1 MNTKKITMK
10 ITAAFAA
17 ALMLFSAAMS
27 SVSAESTLIQIENA
41 NAFATSADIHIG
53 ENLTIDQRSH
63 WAMIHTSE
71 SMRAVYCL
79 EPGKPVSN
87 GDIYYADIENYL
99 NSVTNPT
106 LTAEEIRILLE
117 RVFQHGYTG
126 NLDSVEA
133 YYRYV
138 ATQLL
143 VWEVLVGQR
152 DMAFETAD
160 NGFTAVAEIFGK
172 FTNSFASGKAKGY
185 YDSYANAIK
194 NHAESLN
201 FGYLTEARAKENVLD
216 AEPDGTY
223 TFADSAA
230 ALTDFEVT
238 VTNGEVIDLTDTALK
253 IQANAG
259 ETALVTFTLARD
271 SMSGFI
277 TLTADSRQT
286 LAELCAGESVYYA
299 AVKPAPAVTTTETTT
314 TTTTTTSATTSTTAT
329 TTSATTT
336 STTSTTPKTTTTTK
350 ATTTSTTPKTTTTT
364 KATTTSTTP
373 ATTTSTTQ
381 STQNGSKVSTTSTS
395 TTTST
400 TITTTTTTETTTTSE
415 ITTTE
420 LTTIST
426 SAATTTTTGTGKT
439 IPSVPKQDT
448 PNTGDRRSDLLPIV
462 LAGAGI
468 VLIAGVLC
476 FKRKAS
482 ADDEKK

>member
-1 MNTKKITMK
+1 MNTKTITMK

-17 ALMLFSAAMS
+17 ALMLFSTTVS
-27 SVSAESTLIQIENA
+27 STSAESTLIQIENA
-41 NAFATSADIHIG
+41 NAFATSADIQIG

-63 WAMIHTSE
+63 WAMIHTSH

-87 GDIYYADIENYL
+87 GDTYDADTENYL

-106 LTAEEIRILLE
+106 LTAEEICILLE

-126 NLDSVEA
+126 NLDNVNS

-152 DMAFETAD
+152 DMDFETAD

-172 FTNSFASGKAKGY
+172 FISSFASGKAKSY
-185 YDSYANAIK
+185 YDSYADAIK
-194 NHAESLN
+194 SHAESLH
-201 FGYLTEARAKENVLD
+201 FGYLTEAQAQENVLESD
-216 AEPDGTY
+216 ADGTY
-223 TFADSAA
+223 TFTDSAVSFS
-230 ALTDFEVT
+230 DFEVT
-238 VTNGEVIDLTDTALK
+238 VTNGEVIELTDTALK
-253 IQANAG
+253 IQANSG

-286 LAELCAGESVYYA
+286 LAELCAGESIYYA
-299 AVKPAPAVTTTETTT
+299 AVKAAPVVTTETTT
-314 TTTTTTSATTSTTAT
+314 TATTTTTTSTTTSTTAT
-329 TTSATTT
+329 TTSAMITSTTPTTT
-336 STTSTTPKTTTTTK
+336 STSKTTTTTK
-350 ATTTSTTPKTTTTT
+350 ATTTSTTPTTTTT
-364 KATTTSTTP
+364 KTTSE
-373 ATTTSTTQ
+373 A
-381 STQNGSKVSTTSTS
+381 
-395 TTTST
+395 
-400 TITTTTTTETTTTSE
+400 TTTSE

-420 LTTIST
+420 PTTTST
-426 SAATTTTTGTGKT
+426 SAVTTTGTGKT

-448 PNTGDRRSDLLPIV
+448 PNTSDRRSDVLPIV
-462 LAGAGI
+462 LAGAGV

-476 FKRKAS
+476 FKRKEAF
-482 ADDEKK
+482 DDEKK

>member
-1 MNTKKITMK
+1 MNTKTITMK

-17 ALMLFSAAMS
+17 ALMLFSAATN

-41 NAFATSADIHIG
+41 NAFDTSADIQIG
-53 ENLTIDQRSH
+53 ENLTIDQRNH
-63 WAMIHTSE
+63 WAMIHTSQ

-87 GDIYYADIENYL
+87 GDIYDADTENYL

-126 NLDSVEA
+126 NLDTVDS

-172 FTNSFASGKAKGY
+172 FTNSFASGKAKDY
-185 YDSYANAIK
+185 YDSYADAIK
-194 NHAESLN
+194 NHAESLD
-201 FGYLTEARAKENVLD
+201 FGYLTEAKAQENVLD

-223 TFADSAA
+223 TFTGSAVSFS
-230 ALTDFEVT
+230 DFEVA
-238 VTNGEVIDLTDTALK
+238 VTNGEVIELTDSTLK

-286 LAELCAGESVYYA
+286 LAELCACESV
-299 AVKPAPAVTTTETTT
+299 
-314 TTTTTTSATTSTTAT
+314 
-329 TTSATTT
+329 
-336 STTSTTPKTTTTTK
+336 
-350 ATTTSTTPKTTTTT
+350 
-364 KATTTSTTP
+364 
-373 ATTTSTTQ
+373 
-381 STQNGSKVSTTSTS
+381 
-395 TTTST
+395 
-400 TITTTTTTETTTTSE
+400 
-415 ITTTE
+415 
-420 LTTIST
+420 
-426 SAATTTTTGTGKT
+426 
-439 IPSVPKQDT
+439 
-448 PNTGDRRSDLLPIV
+448 
-462 LAGAGI
+462 
-468 VLIAGVLC
+468 
-476 FKRKAS
+476 
-482 ADDEKK
+482 

>member
-1 MNTKKITMK
+1 MNTKTITMK

-17 ALMLFSAAMS
+17 ALMLFSAATS

-41 NAFATSADIHIG
+41 HAFATSADIHIG

-63 WAMIHTSE
+63 WAMIHTSQ

-87 GDIYYADIENYL
+87 GDIYDADTENYL
-99 NSVTNPT
+99 NSVINPT

-143 VWEVLVGQR
+143 VWEVLAGQR

-172 FTNSFASGKAKGY
+172 FTNSFASGKAKDY
-185 YDSYANAIK
+185 YDSYADAIK
-194 NHAESLN
+194 NHAESLD
-201 FGYLTEARAKENVLD
+201 FGYLTEAQAQENVLD

-223 TFADSAA
+223 TFTDSAVSFS
-230 ALTDFEVT
+230 DFEVT
-238 VTNGEVIDLTDTALK
+238 VTNGEVIELTDTTLK

-299 AVKPAPAVTTTETTT
+299 AVNAAPAVTTTETTT
-314 TTTTTTSATTSTTAT
+314 TTTTTTS
-329 TTSATTT
+329 TTT
-336 STTSTTPKTTTTTK
+336 STTTTTTS

-373 ATTTSTTQ
+373 ATTTTT
-381 STQNGSKVSTTSTS
+381 K

-400 TITTTTTTETTTTSE
+400 TQTTQSGSKTSTTSTTPETTTTTTTSEMTTTSG
-415 ITTTE
+415 ITTTAS
-420 LTTIST
+420 TTETTEPTTTST
-426 SAATTTTTGTGKT
+426 SATTTGTGKT

-448 PNTGDRRSDLLPIV
+448 PNTGDRRSDVLPIV
-462 LAGAGI
+462 LAGAGV

-476 FKRKAS
+476 VKRKAS

>member
-1 MNTKKITMK
+1 MNTKTITMK

-17 ALMLFSAAMS
+17 ALMLFSTAMN

-41 NAFATSADIHIG
+41 NAFATSADIQIS
-53 ENLTIDQRSH
+53 ENLTIDQRNH
-63 WAMIHTSE
+63 WAMIHTSQ

-87 GDIYYADIENYL
+87 GDIYNADAENYL
-99 NSVTNPT
+99 NSITNPT
-106 LTAEEIRILLE
+106 LTAEEIHILLE

-152 DMAFETAD
+152 DMDFETAD

-172 FTNSFASGKAKGY
+172 FTNSYASSTAKSY
-185 YDSYANAIK
+185 YYSYADAIK
-194 NHAESLN
+194 NHAESLK
-201 FGYLTEARAKENVLD
+201 FGYLTEAQAQENVLD

-223 TFADSAA
+223 TFTDSAVSFS
-230 ALTDFEVT
+230 DFEVT
-238 VTNGEVIDLTDTALK
+238 VTNGEVIELTDTSLK

-271 SMSGFI
+271 GMSGFI

-299 AVKPAPAVTTTETTT
+299 AVKAAPVVTTTETTT
-314 TTTTTTSATTSTTAT
+314 TTTTTTSTTTGTTST

-336 STTSTTPKTTTTTK
+336 STTPTTTTT
-350 ATTTSTTPKTTTTT
+350 SKT
-364 KATTTSTTP
+364 TTTSTTP
-373 ATTTSTTQ
+373 ATTTTTKTTTSTTHA
-381 STQNGSKVSTTSTS
+381 TPNGSKES

-400 TITTTTTTETTTTSE
+400 TASTTTTTTTTSEMTTTSE

-420 LTTIST
+420 PATTST
-426 SAATTTTTGTGKT
+426 SAVTTTTGTGKT
-439 IPSVPKQDT
+439 VPSVPKQDT
-448 PNTGDRRSDLLPIV
+448 PDTGDRRSDVIPIV

-468 VLIAGVLC
+468 ALIAGVLC
-476 FKRKAS
+476 VKRKAS
-482 ADDEKK
+482 SDDGKK

>member
-1 MNTKKITMK
+1 MNTKTITMK

-17 ALMLFSAAMS
+17 AMMLFSTAMS

-41 NAFATSADIHIG
+41 NAFATSADIQIG
-53 ENLTIDQRSH
+53 ENLSIDQRSH
-63 WAMIHTSE
+63 WAMIHTSQ

-87 GDIYYADIENYL
+87 GDIYDADTENYL

-126 NLDSVEA
+126 NLDTVDS

-143 VWEVLVGQR
+143 VWEVLAGQR

-172 FTNSFASGKAKGY
+172 FTNSFASGKAKDY

-194 NHAESLN
+194 NHAESLK
-201 FGYLTEARAKENVLD
+201 FGYLTEAQAQENVLD

-223 TFADSAA
+223 TFTDSAVSFSN
-230 ALTDFEVT
+230 FEVA
-238 VTNGEVIDLTDTALK
+238 VTNGEVIDLTDSTLK
-253 IQANAG
+253 IQTNAG
-259 ETALVTFTLARD
+259 ETALITFTIARD

-299 AVKPAPAVTTTETTT
+299 AVKAAPAVTTTET
-314 TTTTTTSATTSTTAT
+314 T

-350 ATTTSTTPKTTTTT
+350 ATTTSTTP
-364 KATTTSTTP
+364 ATTIS
-373 ATTTSTTQ
+373 TTSTTQ
-381 STQNGSKVSTTSTS
+381 TTQSGSKTSTTSTS

-400 TITTTTTTETTTTSE
+400 TITTTTTSETTTASTTE
-415 ITTTE
+415 ITESTT
-420 LTTIST
+420 TST
-426 SAATTTTTGTGKT
+426 SAVTTTTGTGKT

-448 PNTGDRRSDLLPIV
+448 PNTGDRRSDVIPIV

-476 FKRKAS
+476 FTRKAS

>member
-1 MNTKKITMK
+1 MNTKTITMK

-17 ALMLFSAAMS
+17 ALMLFSTAVS

-41 NAFATSADIHIG
+41 NAFATSADIQIG

-79 EPGKPVSN
+79 EPGKPVLG
-87 GDIYYADIENYL
+87 GDIYDADTENYL

-194 NHAESLN
+194 NHAESLD
-201 FGYLTEARAKENVLD
+201 FGYLTEAQAQENVLD
-216 AEPDGTY
+216 AEPDDTY
-223 TFADSAA
+223 TFADSEV

-238 VTNGEVIDLTDTALK
+238 VTNGEVIELTDTTLK
-253 IQANAG
+253 IHANAG

-299 AVKPAPAVTTTETTT
+299 AVKAAPAVTTTEITTT
-314 TTTTTTSATTSTTAT
+314 TTAATTTSTTTSMTMTTTSAT
-329 TTSATTT
+329 
-336 STTSTTPKTTTTTK
+336 TTSTTPKTTTTTST
-350 ATTTSTTPKTTTTT
+350 TTTSTTPKTTTTT

-373 ATTTSTTQ
+373 ATTTTT
-381 STQNGSKVSTTSTS
+381 KTS
-395 TTTST
+395 TTPAT
-400 TITTTTTTETTTTSE
+400 TITTTTTTTFETTTTSE

-420 LTTIST
+420 STTST
-426 SAATTTTTGTGKT
+426 SSATSTTGTGKT

-448 PNTGDRRSDLLPIV
+448 PNTGDRRSDVLPIM

-476 FKRKAS
+476 VKRKAS
-482 ADDEKK
+482 TDDEKK

>member
-1 MNTKKITMK
+1 MNTKTITMK

-17 ALMLFSAAMS
+17 VLMLFSAATS

-41 NAFATSADIHIG
+41 NAFATSADIQIG

-63 WAMIHTSE
+63 WAMIHTSQ

-79 EPGKPVSN
+79 EPGKPVLG
-87 GDIYYADIENYL
+87 GDIYDADTENYL

-143 VWEVLVGQR
+143 VWEVLAGQR

-185 YDSYANAIK
+185 YDSYADAIK

-201 FGYLTEARAKENVLD
+201 FCYLTEAKAQENVLESD
-216 AEPDGTY
+216 ADGTY
-223 TFADSAA
+223 TFTDSAVSFS
-230 ALTDFEVT
+230 DFEVT
-238 VTNGEVIDLTDTALK
+238 VTNGEVIELTDSTLK
-253 IQANAG
+253 ILANAG
-259 ETALVTFTLARD
+259 ETALVTFALARD

-299 AVKPAPAVTTTETTT
+299 AVKAAPAVTTTETTT
-314 TTTTTTSATTSTTAT
+314 TTTTTTSTTTSTTAT
-329 TTSATTT
+329 TTSAATT
-336 STTSTTPKTTTTTK
+336 STTSTTPKTTTTT
-350 ATTTSTTPKTTTTT
+350 S
-364 KATTTSTTP
+364 ATTTSTTP
-373 ATTTSTTQ
+373 ATTTTTKTTTSTTQ
-381 STQNGSKVSTTSTS
+381 PTQSGSKATTTSTS

-400 TITTTTTTETTTTSE
+400 TTTTTSE
-415 ITTTE
+415 STITSEITTIE
-420 LTTIST
+420 STTST
-426 SAATTTTTGTGKT
+426 SAVTTTTGTGKT

-448 PNTGDRRSDLLPIV
+448 PNTGDHRSDVLPIV

-476 FKRKAS
+476 FTRKAS

>member
-1 MNTKKITMK
+1 MNTKTITMK

-63 WAMIHTSE
+63 WAMIHTSQ

-87 GDIYYADIENYL
+87 GDIYYADTENYL

-126 NLDSVEA
+126 NLDTVDS

-185 YDSYANAIK
+185 YDSYADAIK
-194 NHAESLN
+194 NHAESLD
-201 FGYLTEARAKENVLD
+201 FGYLTEAHAQENVLD

-223 TFADSAA
+223 TFADSEV

-238 VTNGEVIDLTDTALK
+238 VTNGEVIELTDFTLK

-299 AVKPAPAVTTTETTT
+299 AVKAAPAVTTTETTT
-314 TTTTTTSATTSTTAT
+314 TTTTTTS
-329 TTSATTT
+329 TTT
-336 STTSTTPKTTTTTK
+336 STTTTTTSVTTTSTTK
-350 ATTTSTTPKTTTTT
+350 TTTTSTTPKTTTTT

-373 ATTTSTTQ
+373 ATTTSTTKATQ
-381 STQNGSKVSTTSTS
+381 SGSKVSTTSITPE
-395 TTTST
+395 
-400 TITTTTTTETTTTSE
+400 TTTTTASETTTTSE

-439 IPSVPKQDT
+439 VPSVPKQDT

-462 LAGAGI
+462 LAGAGV

-476 FKRKAS
+476 FTRKAS

>member
-1 MNTKKITMK
+1 MNTKTITIK

-17 ALMLFSAAMS
+17 AMMLFSTAMS

-41 NAFATSADIHIG
+41 NAFATSADIQIG

-87 GDIYYADIENYL
+87 GDIYDADTENYL

-117 RVFQHGYTG
+117 RVFQNGYTG
-126 NLDSVEA
+126 NLDTVDS

-160 NGFTAVAEIFGK
+160 NGYAAVAEIFGK

-185 YDSYANAIK
+185 YDSYADAIK
-194 NHAESLN
+194 NHAESLK
-201 FGYLTEARAKENVLD
+201 FGYLTEAKAQENVLD
-216 AEPDGTY
+216 ADADGTY
-223 TFADSAA
+223 TFTDSAVSFS
-230 ALTDFEVT
+230 DFEVT
-238 VTNGEVIDLTDTALK
+238 VTNGKIIELTDFTLK

-259 ETALVTFTLARD
+259 ETALVTFALARD

-286 LAELCAGESVYYA
+286 LAEL
-299 AVKPAPAVTTTETTT
+299 
-314 TTTTTTSATTSTTAT
+314 
-329 TTSATTT
+329 
-336 STTSTTPKTTTTTK
+336 
-350 ATTTSTTPKTTTTT
+350 
-364 KATTTSTTP
+364 
-373 ATTTSTTQ
+373 
-381 STQNGSKVSTTSTS
+381 
-395 TTTST
+395 
-400 TITTTTTTETTTTSE
+400 
-415 ITTTE
+415 
-420 LTTIST
+420 
-426 SAATTTTTGTGKT
+426 
-439 IPSVPKQDT
+439 
-448 PNTGDRRSDLLPIV
+448 
-462 LAGAGI
+462 
-468 VLIAGVLC
+468 
-476 FKRKAS
+476 
-482 ADDEKK
+482 

>member
-17 ALMLFSAAMS
+17 ALMLFSAATS

-41 NAFATSADIHIG
+41 NAFATSADIQIG

-63 WAMIHTSE
+63 WAMIHTSQ

-87 GDIYYADIENYL
+87 GDIYDADTENYL

-126 NLDSVEA
+126 NLDTVDS

-185 YDSYANAIK
+185 YDSYADAIK
-194 NHAESLN
+194 NHAESLD
-201 FGYLTEARAKENVLD
+201 FGYLTEAQAQENVLD

-223 TFADSAA
+223 TFADSAVT
-230 ALTDFEVT
+230 LTDFEVT
-238 VTNGEVIDLTDTALK
+238 VTNGEVIELTDSTLK

-259 ETALVTFTLARD
+259 ETALVTFTLTRD

-299 AVKPAPAVTTTETTT
+299 AVRAAPIVTTTETTT
-314 TTTTTTSATTSTTAT
+314 TTTTTTTTSTTASTTTT
-329 TTSATTT
+329 TTSDT
-336 STTSTTPKTTTTTK
+336 TTSTTPKTTSTTK
-350 ATTTSTTPKTTTTT
+350 TTTTSTTPKTTTTT
-364 KATTTSTTP
+364 SATTTSTTP
-373 ATTTSTTQ
+373 ATTTSTTKATQ
-381 STQNGSKVSTTSTS
+381 SGSKVSTTSITPE
-395 TTTST
+395 
-400 TITTTTTTETTTTSE
+400 TTTTTASETTTTSE

-420 LTTIST
+420 STTST
-426 SAATTTTTGTGKT
+426 SAVTTTTGTGKT

-448 PNTGDRRSDLLPIV
+448 PNTGDRRSDVLPIV

>member
-1 MNTKKITMK
+1 MNTKTITIK

-17 ALMLFSAAMS
+17 AMMLFSTAMS

-41 NAFATSADIHIG
+41 NAFATSADIQIG
-53 ENLTIDQRSH
+53 ENLTIDHRNH
-63 WAMIHTSE
+63 WAMIHTSQ

-87 GDIYYADIENYL
+87 GDTYDADTENYL

-143 VWEVLVGQR
+143 VWEVLAGQR
-152 DMAFETAD
+152 DMAFETTD

-201 FGYLTEARAKENVLD
+201 FGYLTETKAQENVLD

-223 TFADSAA
+223 TFTDSAVSFS
-230 ALTDFEVT
+230 DFEVT
-238 VTNGEVIDLTDTALK
+238 VTNGEVIELTDSTLK

-259 ETALVTFTLARD
+259 KTALVTFTLARD

-299 AVKPAPAVTTTETTT
+299 AVKAAPAVTTTETTT
-314 TTTTTTSATTSTTAT
+314 TTTTTTSATASTTTT
-329 TTSATTT
+329 TTSDTTT
-336 STTSTTPKTTTTTK
+336 STTKT
-350 ATTTSTTPKTTTTT
+350 TTTSTTPKTTTTT

-373 ATTTSTTQ
+373 ATTTTTKATQ
-381 STQNGSKVSTTSTS
+381 SGSKATTTSTS

-400 TITTTTTTETTTTSE
+400 TITTTTTSETTTASTTE
-415 ITTTE
+415 ITESTT
-420 LTTIST
+420 TST
-426 SAATTTTTGTGKT
+426 SAVTTTTGTGKT

-448 PNTGDRRSDLLPIV
+448 PNTGDRRSDVIPIV

-476 FKRKAS
+476 FTRKAS

>member
-1 MNTKKITMK
+1 MNTKTITMK

-17 ALMLFSAAMS
+17 ALMLFSTAMT

-41 NAFATSADIHIG
+41 NAFATSADIQIG

-63 WAMIHTSE
+63 WAMIHTSQ

-79 EPGKPVSN
+79 EPGKPVLG
-87 GDIYYADIENYL
+87 GDIYDADTENYL

-106 LTAEEIRILLE
+106 LNAEEIRILLE

-185 YDSYANAIK
+185 YDSYADAIK

-201 FGYLTEARAKENVLD
+201 FGYLTEAQAQENVLD

-223 TFADSAA
+223 TFTDSAVSFS
-230 ALTDFEVT
+230 DFEVI
-238 VTNGEVIDLTDTALK
+238 VTNGEVIELTDTSLK

-259 ETALVTFTLARD
+259 ETALVTFTIARD

-299 AVKPAPAVTTTETTT
+299 AVKAAPVVTTTTETTT
-314 TTTTTTSATTSTTAT
+314 TTEITTTTTSTTTSTTTT

-336 STTSTTPKTTTTTK
+336 STTKT
-350 ATTTSTTPKTTTTT
+350 TTTSTTPKTTTTT

-373 ATTTSTTQ
+373 ATTTTTTT
-381 STQNGSKVSTTSTS
+381 SESTTSTS
-395 TTTST
+395 
-400 TITTTTTTETTTTSE
+400 
-415 ITTTE
+415 
-420 LTTIST
+420 
-426 SAATTTTTGTGKT
+426 AVTTTTGTGKT

-448 PNTGDRRSDLLPIV
+448 PNTGDRRSDVLPIV
-462 LAGAGI
+462 LAGTGI

-476 FKRKAS
+476 FKRKAAS
-482 ADDEKK
+482 DDEKK

>member
-1 MNTKKITMK
+1 MNTKTITMK

-17 ALMLFSAAMS
+17 AMMLFSTAMS

-41 NAFATSADIHIG
+41 NAFATSADIQIG

-63 WAMIHTSE
+63 WAMIHTSQ

-79 EPGKPVSN
+79 EPGKPVLG
-87 GDIYYADIENYL
+87 GDIYDADTENYL

-126 NLDSVEA
+126 NLDTVDS

-160 NGFTAVAEIFGK
+160 NGYAAVAEIFGK

-185 YDSYANAIK
+185 YDSYADAIK

-201 FGYLTEARAKENVLD
+201 FCYLTEAKAQENVLESD
-216 AEPDGTY
+216 ADGTY
-223 TFADSAA
+223 TFTDSAVSFSD
-230 ALTDFEVT
+230 LEVA
-238 VTNGEVIDLTDTALK
+238 VTNGEIIELTDSTLK

-259 ETALVTFTLARD
+259 ETALVTFTIARD

-299 AVKPAPAVTTTETTT
+299 AVKVAPAVTTTTETTT
-314 TTTTTTSATTSTTAT
+314 TATTTTSTTTSTTTTTTSV
-329 TTSATTT
+329 TTT
-336 STTSTTPKTTTTTK
+336 STTKT
-350 ATTTSTTPKTTTTT
+350 TTTSTTPKTTTTT
-364 KATTTSTTP
+364 SATTTSTTP
-373 ATTTSTTQ
+373 ATTTSTTKATQ
-381 STQNGSKVSTTSTS
+381 SGSKVSTTSITPE
-395 TTTST
+395 
-400 TITTTTTTETTTTSE
+400 TTTTTASETTTTSE
-415 ITTTE
+415 ITTTASTIE
-420 LTTIST
+420 TTEPTTTST
-426 SAATTTTTGTGKT
+426 STATTTTGTGKT

-476 FKRKAS
+476 FTRKAS

>member
-1 MNTKKITMK
+1 MNKKTITMK

-17 ALMLFSAAMS
+17 ALMLFSTAVS

-63 WAMIHTSE
+63 WAMIHTSQ

-87 GDIYYADIENYL
+87 GDTYDADTENYL

-126 NLDSVEA
+126 NLDTVDS

-185 YDSYANAIK
+185 YDSYADAIK

-201 FGYLTEARAKENVLD
+201 FGYLTEVQAQKNVLD
-216 AEPDGTY
+216 ADADGTY
-223 TFADSAA
+223 TFTDSAVS
-230 ALTDFEVT
+230 FSNFKVT
-238 VTNGEVIDLTDTALK
+238 VTNGEVIELTDTSLK

-286 LAELCAGESVYYA
+286 LAELYTGESVYYA
-299 AVKPAPAVTTTETTT
+299 AVKAAPAVTTTTETTT
-314 TTTTTTSATTSTTAT
+314 TTTAATTTSTTTSTTTTTTSAA
-329 TTSATTT
+329 TT
-336 STTSTTPKTTTTTK
+336 STTSTTPKTTTTT
-350 ATTTSTTPKTTTTT
+350 S
-364 KATTTSTTP
+364 ATTTSTTP
-373 ATTTSTTQ
+373 ATTTTTKTTTSTTQ
-381 STQNGSKVSTTSTS
+381 PTQSGSKATTTSTS

-400 TITTTTTTETTTTSE
+400 TTTTTSE
-415 ITTTE
+415 STITSEITTIE
-420 LTTIST
+420 STTST
-426 SAATTTTTGTGKT
+426 SAVTTTTGTGKT

-476 FKRKAS
+476 FTRKAS